1 MASIQALLED
11 FATQVENRE
20 YFEAEVSADRLR
32 REYDDDV
39 IGRIQH
45 ARALA
50 ARDVGDSQP
59 SDQLTLHEYLQHSA
73 ATKLQR
79 SAFMLATASVF
90 TTPRD
95 LDTTR
100 VVQLAKT
107 LEDEEAELANR
118 RTDIKPVVADM
129 LLPAIV
135 TVVSV
140 DHDEGPFPKGTSFTL
155 STVVGN
161 LGDEEATDV
170 SLDVLPESGIEVSP
184 TVVTGDDIEAGDEVV
199 FDFEIRAENAGEF
212 SLRFQVSSLETPTD
226 EELVELTVADKEGFV
241 AIADRR
247 IANLSRAVRRDF
259 SGGIGQSL
267 VAKLDAAD
275 NQLDEASRFA
285 GEGRAH
291 EADRMLDAAIQE
303 LQAFISQLKAL
314 PDEDGFLIE
323 QAERT
328 VMTLQQGQRAEL

>member
-1 MASIQALLED
+1 MASIRGLLEE
-11 FATQVENRE
+11 FATQVDNQA
-20 YFEAEVSADRLR
+20 YFEAEVTADRLR

-39 IGRIQH
+39 IGRVQH

-59 SDQLTLHEYLQHSA
+59 SDRLILHEYLQHSA
-73 ATKLQR
+73 ATKLHR
-79 SAFMLATASVF
+79 SAFMLATASGLSA
-90 TTPRD
+90 PRD

-100 VVQLAKT
+100 VVELAET
-107 LEDEEAELANR
+107 LQDEEAELATR
-118 RTDIKPVVADM
+118 RTDIEPVVAEV

-161 LGDEEATDV
+161 LGDEQATDV
-170 SLDVLPESGIEVSP
+170 SLEVRPESGIEVSP
-184 TVVTGDDIEAGDEVV
+184 TDVTGGDIEAGDEVGFE
-199 FDFEIRAENAGEF
+199 FDIQAENAGEF
-212 SLRFQVSSLETPTD
+212 SLRFQVSSLETPID
-226 EELVELTVADKEGFV
+226 ENLVELTVVDKGGFV

-247 IANLSRAVRRDF
+247 ITNLSRAVRRDF
-259 SGGIGQSL
+259 SGGIRQSL
-267 VAKLDAAD
+267 LAKLDAAD
-275 NQLDEASRFA
+275 NQLDDASRFA

-291 EADRMLDAAIQE
+291 EADRMLGAAIQE
-303 LQAFISQLKAL
+303 LQAFISQLEAL
-314 PDEDGFLIE
+314 PDEDEFLIE